1 MQRGTEVFLLFLCVI
16 IQKMVHL
23 SKSMDFSWKTSECGS
38 MMPDMK
44 RSYEID
50 MCSGPLIPKILR
62 FSIPLMLSG
71 ILQLLFNAADIIVV
85 GQFTGSQAM
94 AAVGSTGALNNLII
108 NIFLGLSIGSS
119 VLMARY
125 YGAKED
131 DNIHE
136 LVHTSILLSFISG
149 SALVVL
155 GLILAKPLLTLM
167 GTPYDVID
175 QAVLYMRIVFLGMP
189 ALMTYDFGAGI
200 LRAIGDTKRP
210 LAYLFTSGVINVF
223 LNLFFV
229 IVFHMGVAG
238 VALATIISQYTSA
251 ALVLRCMIKSDS
263 AYKLSLRKLRIYR
276 KKLRQIVKI
285 GLPAGVQGAVF
296 SISNVLIQSS
306 INSFGSI
313 AMAGSAASSNIEG
326 FVYTAMNSLYQAS
339 TSFTSQ
345 NVGARKTERIVP
357 ILLSCLGIVTI
368 VGIVLGG
375 TATLFGRQLL
385 SIYTT
390 DPEVIGYGIE
400 RMWIACMPYFLCGL
414 MDTACGSIRG
424 LGYSI
429 APTLVSLAGACGL
442 RIIWIYTIFRAH
454 HSLVVLYLSY
464 PVSWAVTFTAHII
477 CFIVFFRA
485 WKNRTS
491 RRAMITKAALS

>member
-1 MQRGTEVFLLFLCVI
+1 MA
-16 IQKMVHL
+16 
-23 SKSMDFSWKTSECGS
+23 
-38 MMPDMK
+38 

-50 MCSGPLIPKILR
+50 MCSGPLIPKILQ

-94 AAVGSTGALNNLII
+94 AAVGSTGSLNNLII
-108 NIFLGLSIGSS
+108 NIFIGLSIGSS

-125 YGAKED
+125 YGAKEER
-131 DNIHE
+131 NIHE
-136 LVHTSILLSFISG
+136 LVHTSVLLSLLSG
-149 SALVVL
+149 SVLIVL
-155 GLILAKPLLTLM
+155 GLILARPLLTLM

-200 LRAIGDTKRP
+200 LRAIGDTRRP
-210 LAYLFTSGVINVF
+210 LAYLFIAGVINVF

-229 IVFHMGVAG
+229 IVFGMGVAG
-238 VALATIISQYTSA
+238 VAIATIISQYTSA
-251 ALVLRCMIKSDS
+251 ALVIRCMMRSSS
-263 AYKLSLRKLRIYR
+263 AYKLSLKKLRIYR
-276 KKLRQIVKI
+276 SKLLQILRI

-296 SISNVLIQSS
+296 SISNVLIQAS

-313 AMAGSAASSNIEG
+313 AVAGNTAASNIEG
-326 FVYTAMNSLYQAS
+326 FVYTSMNAIYQAS

-357 ILLSCLGIVTI
+357 VLFSCLMIVTA
-368 VGIVLGG
+368 VGVILGG
-375 TATLFGRQLL
+375 AATLFGRQLL
-385 SIYTT
+385 GIYSS
-390 DPEVIGYGIE
+390 DPEVIQYGLG
-400 RMWIACMPYFLCGL
+400 RLHVVCLTYFLCGL

-429 APTLVSLAGACGL
+429 APTIVSLTGACGL
-442 RIIWIYTIFRAH
+442 RIVWIYTFFRMDH
-454 HSLVVLYLSY
+454 TLFSLYLSY
-464 PVSWAVTFTAHII
+464 PVSWLVTFLTHMI
-477 CFIVFFRA
+477 CFAFFYRA
-485 WKNRTS
+485 WRDRTS
-491 RRAMITKAALS
+491 GRAQKARIAMHSSH